1 MSYRKGGLP
10 TATTYFKKHKISK
23 RETVAQSLKER
34 FAYGQNPDKTQG
46 GGLISSYECD
56 YMTADAEFL
65 LSKAKYK
72 ATTGREQRRDADVLC
87 YQIRQSFKP
96 GEITPEEANRVGY
109 ETAMRWTKGKYAF
122 FVATH
127 TDRQHIHNHIYYNST
142 SLDCSHKFRDFIG
155 SARAVRRLSDR
166 VCLEN
171 DLSVITN
178 PKLHSKGRFLHY
190 GAWLG
195 AERQPSYK
203 ERLRA
208 AICDALAKGPDSF
221 DAFLRLMEESGFAVK
236 QGRGGVISFL
246 APGQEKPT
254 RLRASTL
261 GAGFDPE
268 DIKAVIAGERP
279 LPELPE
285 EPTVPPR
292 RVNLII
298 DIQER
303 MAQGKGPAYER
314 WAKVYNLK
322 QMAAALQ
329 YLQEH
334 HLTDYAALTARTEAA
349 VDHFH
354 KLSDELRTT
363 EEALS
368 KTSELMAA
376 TVDYAK
382 TRPVFDGYK
391 AARYS
396 KKYLAQHEAELAT
409 YRAAKDTMNTI
420 LNGAKLPKIE
430 ALKKSRRELAG
441 QKKELYAE
449 YRDAQRQMRE
459 AVAIKANI
467 DHLLGITDEREN
479 KAQER

>member
-1 MSYRKGGLP
+1 MPKYYPINEEAAKRAKDMNSFSDYQPGSATAGYRAMVDEAYAAAERQKARVDPMYHDKIDALVDRYARKLAENLNERNVIDARVPSILISGGGNFP
-10 TATTYFKKHKISK
+10 VTKKHKQNAARDRNYGEYAEISK
-23 RETVAQSLKER
+23 LLDKIRSVGMGGISADDDLAVEKLTKKLEGLESQQATMKAVN
-34 FAYGQNPDKTQG
+34 AYFRKHKTLDG
-46 GGLISSYECD
+46 CPEL
-56 YMTADAEFL
+56 
-65 LSKAKYK
+65 
-72 ATTGREQRRDADVLC
+72 
-87 YQIRQSFKP
+87 
-96 GEITPEEANRVGY
+96 TPEQAEKLKADM
-109 ETAMRWTKGKYAF
+109 TQSW
-122 FVATH
+122 H
-127 TDRQHIHNHIYYNST
+127 
-142 SLDCSHKFRDFIG
+142 LDKS
-155 SARAVRRLSDR
+155 
-166 VCLEN
+166 
-171 DLSVITN
+171 
-178 PKLHSKGRFLHY
+178 
-190 GAWLG
+190 
-195 AERQPSYK
+195 
-203 ERLRA
+203 
-208 AICDALAKGPDSF
+208 
-221 DAFLRLMEESGFAVK
+221 
-236 QGRGGVISFL
+236 
-246 APGQEKPT
+246 
-254 RLRASTL
+254 
-261 GAGFDPE
+261 
-268 DIKAVIAGERP
+268 
-279 LPELPE
+279 
-285 EPTVPPR
+285 
-292 RVNLII
+292 
-298 DIQER
+298 
-303 MAQGKGPAYER
+303 KGPAYER

-334 HLTDYAALTARTEAA
+334 HLTDYTALTARTEAA